1 MLVYING
8 STLESRMDRLE
19 SKIDRIIE
27 YLEEPPAKTPSVTLT
42 PNKKQQRVDNT
53 KKPHG
58 NPPHGASHILT

>member
-27 YLEEPPAKTPSVTLT
+27 YLEEPPTKTRPRL
-42 PNKKQQRVDNT
+42 
-53 KKPHG
+53 KPQV
-58 NPPHGASHILT
+58 SH